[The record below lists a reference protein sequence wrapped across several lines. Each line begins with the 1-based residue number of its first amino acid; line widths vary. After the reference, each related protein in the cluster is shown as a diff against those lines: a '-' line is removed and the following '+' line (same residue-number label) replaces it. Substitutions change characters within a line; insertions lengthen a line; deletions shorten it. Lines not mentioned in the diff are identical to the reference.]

1 MRGTG
6 KLCLAILQALTAF
19 SCGHKVLLAAPGEE
33 NLNIRNVF
41 GEGMPVMP
49 NRRKPKIYFATPAIE
64 ERIGF
69 AIFEFTCA
77 RHEHDENKPVST
89 VHLYA
94 WVE

>member
-1 MRGTG
+1 
-6 KLCLAILQALTAF
+6 
-19 SCGHKVLLAAPGEE
+19 
-33 NLNIRNVF
+33 
-41 GEGMPVMP
+41 MP